1 VLALIELDEG
11 VRVMSNVVGCDPES
25 VRVGQRVTVGF
36 EPAADGVAV
45 PVFTPVADGSP

>member
-1 VLALIELDEG
+1 
-11 VRVMSNVVGCDPES
+11 
-25 VRVGQRVTVGF
+25 VTVGF